1 MLNYTKPQLERII
14 AVQLEH
20 IDALQDLLSL
30 VKEQN
35 TLIAKINER
44 LRRKLSDQTPVK
56 PYPKPTRKPA

>member
-14 AVQLEH
+14 AVQLDH

-35 TLIAKINER
+35 TLIAKVNER
-44 LRRKLSDQTPVK
+44 LRRELSDQAPVK
-56 PYPKPTRKPA
+56 PYPKASRKPA

>member
-20 IDALQDLLSL
+20 IDSLQDLLSL

-35 TLIAKINER
+35 TLIAKVNER

-56 PYPKPTRKPA
+56 PYPKASRKPA